1 MEKRKKMFGVCQ
13 GKSDSSSVNGTIKTG
28 LLFMEREN

>member
-13 GKSDSSSVNGTIKTG
+13 GKSDSSSVNGG
-28 LLFMEREN
+28 DASWLQG